1 MIQKILIANRGEI
14 AVRIMRSCKEMGIRT
29 VAVFSEAD
37 RTSKHVMY
45 ADEACLIG
53 PAASHESYL
62 TIDNIIKAAKLHH
75 ADAIHPGY
83 GFLSE
88 NAEFARR
95 CKKEG
100 IIFIGPAAET
110 MEAMGDKISARKRM
124 IAAGVP
130 VVPGTEQ
137 PLQSG
142 EEAVRICKE
151 IGFPVM
157 LKASMGGGGKGMR
170 LIHSEDEVLEA
181 YNTARSE
188 SMSSFGDDTV
198 YLEKFVEEPHHIEFQ
213 ILGDNHGNVIHL
225 FDRECSVQ
233 RRHQKI
239 VEESPSPFLT
249 PELRKEMGEKAVAA
263 AKAVNYSGAGTIEFL
278 VDKHRNFYF
287 LEMNT
292 RLQVEH
298 PITEEVCGVDLVM
311 EQIRV
316 ANDEVLHLKQEDLL
330 QRGHAIECRICAE
343 DTENNFLPSPGIIKQ
358 LTEPNGIGVRIDS
371 YVYEG
376 YEIPIYYDP
385 MIGKLI
391 VWATTRQYAIERM
404 RRVLYEY
411 KITGL
416 KTNLSYLKRIMHTP
430 DFVRG
435 EYNTLFIEKNARML
449 QRNNSNNEEIENLAM
464 IAAYIDYLMNLE
476 ENTPAQLTDARPIS
490 RWREFGLQ
498 KGVLRI

>member
-1 MIQKILIANRGEI
+1 MIANRGEI
-14 AVRIMRSCKEMGIRT
+14 AVRIMRSCREMGIRT

-37 RTSKHVMY
+37 RTSRHVMY
-45 ADEACLIG
+45 ADEAYLIG
-53 PAASHESYL
+53 PAIATNSYL
-62 TIDNIIKAAKLHH
+62 NIEKIIEVAKASR

-88 NAEFARR
+88 NATFARR
-95 CKKEG
+95 CQEEG
-100 IIFIGPAAET
+100 IIFIGPRPET
-110 MEAMGDKISARKRM
+110 IEMMGDKIEARKCM
-124 IAAGVP
+124 EKAGVP
-130 VVPGTEQ
+130 IVPGTEE
-137 PLQSG
+137 PLQSV
-142 EEAVRICKE
+142 EEAIQLCNRI
-151 IGFPVM
+151 GYPVM

-170 LIHSEDEVLEA
+170 LIHHEGEVEEA
-181 YNTARSE
+181 YNMARSE
-188 SMSSFGDDTV
+188 SLSSFGDNTV

-213 ILGDNHGNVIHL
+213 ILGDNHGHAIHL
-225 FDRECSVQ
+225 FDRECSIQ

-249 PELRKEMGEKAVAA
+249 PELREEMGRCAVRAA
-263 AKAVNYSGAGTIEFL
+263 QAVNYSGAGTIEFL
-278 VDKHRNFYF
+278 VDKHRHFYF

-298 PITEEVCGVDLVM
+298 PVTEEVVGVDLVK

-316 ANDEVLHLKQEDLL
+316 ANDEVLHLKQEDIR

-343 DTENNFLPSPGIIKQ
+343 DTENNFIPSPGIIKQ
-358 LTEPNGIGVRIDS
+358 LMEPNGIGVRIDS

-416 KTNLSYLKRIMHTP
+416 KTNLNYLKRIMHNP

-435 EYNTLFIEKNARML
+435 EYNTLFIEKNTKTLLRATG
-449 QRNNSNNEEIENLAM
+449 SNEELENVAM
-464 IAAYIDYLMNLE
+464 ITAYIDYLMNLE
-476 ENTPAQLTDARPIS
+476 ENANTQQMDTRPIS